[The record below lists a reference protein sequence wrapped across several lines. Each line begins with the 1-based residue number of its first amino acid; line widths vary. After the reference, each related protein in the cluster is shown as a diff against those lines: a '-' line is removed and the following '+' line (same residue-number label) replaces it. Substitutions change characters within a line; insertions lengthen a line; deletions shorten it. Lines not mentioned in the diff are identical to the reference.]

1 MKAAPSIIL
10 TEPERFALERWV
22 RARVTPSRLKQRSQI
37 VLQAAEGRTNKAIAE
52 SLGIGSHT
60 VGRWRRRFME
70 RRCAGIEKDAP
81 RPGRR
86 PVKRDQF
93 IRLIID
99 ATTQQKPL
107 HATHWSVRTLAA
119 HLGINREMVRRVWTA
134 TGLKP
139 HRVRTFKLSN
149 DPQFVEKVIDVVG
162 LYLNPPE
169 RALVLC
175 ADEKSQIQA
184 LDRTQPGLPIKKG
197 RCGTMTHDYKRN
209 GTTTLFAAL
218 NVVDGQIIS
227 TCMARH
233 RHQEWLTFLRRI
245 DRQTPKELD
254 LHLILDNDQTHKHPN
269 VKQWLAKHP
278 RFHMH
283 FIPTSASWLN
293 MVERVFAELT
303 HQTIRRGAF
312 RSVPDLIDAIER
324 FLEHRNKYPKPFTWT
339 ATAEAKVEKVA
350 RARAVLETV
359 QY

>member
-1 MKAAPSIIL
+1 MSTAPRIIL
-10 TEPERFALERWV
+10 TEPERSALERWV
-22 RARVTPSRLKQRSQI
+22 RGRITPSRLKQRSQI
-37 VLQAAEGRTNKAIAE
+37 VLQAAMGRTNKSIAE
-52 SLGIGSHT
+52 SLGIGAHT

-70 RRCAGIEKDAP
+70 QRCAGIEKDAP
-81 RPGRR
+81 RAGRR

-99 ATTQQKPL
+99 TTTQQKPP

-169 RALVLC
+169 HALILC

-218 NVVDGQIIS
+218 NVVDGSVIS

-233 RHQEWLTFLRRI
+233 RHQEWLAFLRRI

-254 LHLILDNDQTHKHPN
+254 LHLILDNYQTHKHPK

-283 FIPTSASWLN
+283 YIPTSSSWLN

-303 HQTIRRGAF
+303 QKTIRRGAF
-312 RSVPDLIDAIER
+312 RSVPDLIAAIED
-324 FLEHRNKYPKPFTWT
+324 FLDHRNANPKPFTWT
-339 ATAEAKVEKVA
+339 ATAKAIIEKVA

-359 QY
+359 Q

>member
-10 TEPERFALERWV
+10 TEAERTTLERWV
-22 RARVTPSRLKQRSQI
+22 RGRVTPSRLMQRAQI
-37 VLQAAEGRTNKAIAE
+37 VLQAAEGRTNKSIAE
-52 SLGIGSHT
+52 SLGIGAHT

-70 RRCAGIEKDAP
+70 QRCAGIEKDAP
-81 RPGRR
+81 RSGRR
-86 PVKRDQF
+86 PIKRDQF

-99 ATTQQKPL
+99 TTTQQKPP

-169 RALVLC
+169 NALVLC

-218 NVVDGQIIS
+218 NVVDGSVIS
-227 TCMARH
+227 TCMPHH
-233 RHQEWLTFLRRI
+233 RHQEWLSFLRRI

-254 LHLILDNDQTHKHPN
+254 LHLILDNYQTHKHPK

-283 FIPTSASWLN
+283 FIPTSSSWLN

-303 HQTIRRGAF
+303 QKTIRRGAF
-312 RSVPDLIDAIER
+312 RSVPDLIDAIQG
-324 FLEHRNKYPKPFTWT
+324 FLEYRNENPKPFTWT
-339 ATAEAKVEKVA
+339 ATAEAIVEKVA

-359 QY
+359 Q